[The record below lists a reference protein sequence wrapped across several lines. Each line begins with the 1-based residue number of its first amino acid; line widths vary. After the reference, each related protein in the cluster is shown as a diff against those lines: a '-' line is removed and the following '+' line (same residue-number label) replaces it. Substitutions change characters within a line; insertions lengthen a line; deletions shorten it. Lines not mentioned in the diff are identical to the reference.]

1 MSQASLI
8 LTSVAT
14 GFFFCVWPLRMNQSG
29 LPGAAALLVYALVAI
44 ATALAVATATPG
56 TWPALR
62 GEGLSIGLQASALNA
77 AGVLLFMLM
86 LSHAGRRDAPRLIL
100 IVVMSQTALT
110 GVWAAYQAGSVEPRL
125 LAGLVTALL
134 TVWFLR

>member
-1 MSQASLI
+1 
-8 LTSVAT
+8 
-14 GFFFCVWPLRMNQSG
+14 MNQSG
-29 LPGAAALLVYALVAI
+29 LPGAAGLLLYALVAI
-44 ATALAVATATPG
+44 ATALAVATITPG

-62 GEGLSIGLQASALNA
+62 GQGLSIGLQASVLNA
-77 AGVLLFMLM
+77 AGILLFMLM
-86 LSHAGRRDAPRLIL
+86 LSHAARGDAPRLIL

-110 GVWAAYQAGSVEPRL
+110 GAWAAYQAGSVEPRL